1 MDAVE
6 DRYLLEA
13 EEAMQPRRRWHL
25 ARRALLATA
34 AAALLVLSVSAA
46 CLAANWDK
54 IFLDRF
60 APSEA
65 VLAQSAD
72 AIQEI
77 SAAAQYDGVTLS
89 VDQTLGDG
97 TAFYLTLRI
106 RFPEDVDLSDYVI
119 PDPATGAPE
128 GSCILPEELQ
138 IYARPLQHEDI
149 RGMTT
154 EEALDW
160 LGEEGHLENMV
171 SVESAGVDL
180 ETNTLSY
187 LVGLST
193 DDEAGF
199 RGDLSLVVGRIAAWD
214 GEEETVLLEG
224 PYLIS
229 WSAENRCD
237 TYRFTLRQGGEPVG
251 EVQLSAFGL
260 RVRLDSSDY
269 TSCEPLMAETAIVYR
284 DGHEEQPYGDCAAS
298 LIRPSGALELSWQF
312 EEIQLL
318 DDIRAVRVG
327 EYVCELDGGTE

>member
-1 MDAVE
+1 M
-6 DRYLLEA
+6 
-13 EEAMQPRRRWHL
+13 
-25 ARRALLATA
+25 
-34 AAALLVLSVSAA
+34 
-46 CLAANWDK
+46 
-54 IFLDRF
+54 
-60 APSEA
+60 
-65 VLAQSAD
+65 
-72 AIQEI
+72 
-77 SAAAQYDGVTLS
+77 
-89 VDQTLGDG
+89 
-97 TAFYLTLRI
+97 
-106 RFPEDVDLSDYVI
+106 
-119 PDPATGAPE
+119 
-128 GSCILPEELQ
+128 
-138 IYARPLQHEDI
+138 
-149 RGMTT
+149 
-154 EEALDW
+154 
-160 LGEEGHLENMV
+160 
-171 SVESAGVDL
+171 
-180 ETNTLSY
+180 
-187 LVGLST
+187 
-193 DDEAGF
+193 
-199 RGDLSLVVGRIAAWD
+199 VVGRIAAWD